1 MLKWKLLAVLGF
13 TVGTSGV
20 AWGLAQPKPDRRVY
34 ELRFTY
40 ATPGKLDALV
50 TRFRNDSKRLFEK
63 NGMTTNGFWT
73 VASPKNETERN
84 LLVYLLS
91 FPSVEAQEKAW
102 KAFGAD
108 PEWQQALKES
118 EKNGRLTEK
127 GDTQTLLPTD
137 FSPLK

>member
-1 MLKWKLLAVLGF
+1 MLKWKLLAILGF
-13 TVGTSGV
+13 TFGTAGV
-20 AWGLAQPKPDRRVY
+20 AWGLAQPKQDRRVY

-40 ATPGKLDALV
+40 AAPGKLDALV

-63 NGMTTNGFWT
+63 NGMSTNGFWT

-102 KAFGAD
+102 KSFGAD

>member
-1 MLKWKLLAVLGF
+1 MLKWKLLAVLGI
-13 TVGTSGV
+13 TVGTAGV
-20 AWGLAQPKPDRRVY
+20 AWGLAQPTQDRRVY

-40 ATPGKLDALV
+40 AAPGKLDGLV

-73 VASPKNETERN
+73 VASPATESDRH

-91 FPSVEAQEKAW
+91 FPSVDAQAKAW

-108 PEWQQALKES
+108 PEWQQALRES
-118 EKNGRLTEK
+118 EKDGRLTEK
-127 GDTQTLLPTD
+127 GDTRTLLATD